1 MSRETVHSP
10 VLARHFFVNLPPWIF
25 QPSCCGRSLLTG
37 RTEKTMANK
46 NNKRKRKRVR
56 REYNCTSHLIR
67 ITSRSLSNFTS
78 PGMVDN
84 FSSGVTVNQISIA
97 KTNITHTHKNAILHP
112 LFTGTFYCKDDEC
125 NVVRHKILCGVS
137 LVWIIFLHHSVNA
150 TEGPNAF
157 FN

>member
-25 QPSCCGRSLLTG
+25 QPSCCGRSLLTA
-37 RTEKTMANK
+37 RTESTMANK
-46 NNKRKRKRVR
+46 NNKRKRKRLR

-84 FSSGVTVNQISIA
+84 FSSGVAVNQISIA
-97 KTNITHTHKNAILHP
+97 KTKARFRRRSTHVPNLIDELSPAKERRLNQFGTAVLIRCGNVAVSYTHLTLPTKL
-112 LFTGTFYCKDDEC
+112 E
-125 NVVRHKILCGVS
+125 V
-137 LVWIIFLHHSVNA
+137 
-150 TEGPNAF
+150 
-157 FN
+157 